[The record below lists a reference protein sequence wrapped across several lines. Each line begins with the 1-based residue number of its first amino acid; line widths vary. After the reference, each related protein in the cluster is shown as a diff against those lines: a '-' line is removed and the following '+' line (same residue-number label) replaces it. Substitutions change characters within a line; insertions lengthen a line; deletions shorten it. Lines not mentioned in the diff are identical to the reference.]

1 MRSPNSS
8 QRGPAVG
15 PQSAASPPG
24 ADPPVEQILEAT
36 GGKIAISVPRMAEL
50 LSISRPT
57 AYQLARRTD
66 FPAFTVGGRTLVS
79 VSGLVQWVAEQAR
92 QEGGGE

>member
-1 MRSPNSS
+1 MRENCII
-8 QRGPAVG
+8 GPSAG

-24 ADPPVEQILEAT
+24 ADLPVEQILQAV
-36 GGKIAISVPRMAEL
+36 GCKIAISVPKAAEL

-57 AYQLARRTD
+57 AYQLARQAD

-79 VSGLVQWVAEQAR
+79 VQGLVQWVAEQAH

>member
-15 PQSAASPPG
+15 PQSAARPPG
-24 ADPPVEQILEAT
+24 ADLPVEQILQDT
-36 GGKIAISVPRMAEL
+36 GGKIAISVPKAAEL

-57 AYQLARRTD
+57 AYQLARRAD
-66 FPAFTVGGRTLVS
+66 FPSFSVGGRTLVS
-79 VSGLVQWVAEQAR
+79 VQGLVQWVAEQAH

>member
-15 PQSAASPPG
+15 PQPAASPPG
-24 ADPPVEQILEAT
+24 ADLPVEQILESV
-36 GGKIAISVPRMAEL
+36 GGKIAISVPKAAEL

-66 FPAFTVGGRTLVS
+66 FPAFSVGGRTLVS
-79 VSGLVQWVAEQAR
+79 VQGLVQWVAAQAC
-92 QEGGGE
+92 QEGGRE

>member
-8 QRGPAVG
+8 PRGPAVG

-24 ADPPVEQILEAT
+24 ADPPVEQILESV

-57 AYQLARRTD
+57 AYQLARRAD

-79 VSGLVQWVAEQAR
+79 VQGLVQWVAAQTR

>member
-1 MRSPNSS
+1 MRENCII
-8 QRGPAVG
+8 GPAVG

-24 ADPPVEQILEAT
+24 ADLPVEQILESV

-57 AYQLARRTD
+57 AYQLARRDD
-66 FPAFTVGGRTLVS
+66 FPSFVVGGRTLVS
-79 VSGLVQWVAEQAR
+79 VQGLVQWVAAQAHR
-92 QEGGGE
+92 EGGGE

>member
-8 QRGPAVG
+8 PRGPAVG

-24 ADPPVEQILEAT
+24 ADPPIEQILQDT
-36 GGKIAISVPRMAEL
+36 GKIAISVPKAAEL

-57 AYQLARRTD
+57 AYQLAKRAD

-79 VSGLVQWVAEQAR
+79 VQGLVQWVAEQAH

>member
-8 QRGPAVG
+8 PRGPAVG

-24 ADPPVEQILEAT
+24 ADLPVEQILESV

-57 AYQLARRTD
+57 AYQLAKRAD
-66 FPAFTVGGRTLVS
+66 FPAFSVGGRTLVS
-79 VSGLVQWVAEQAR
+79 VSGLVQWVAAQAHR
-92 QEGGGE
+92 EGGGE

>member
-8 QRGPAVG
+8 QRGPSAG
-15 PQSAASPPG
+15 PQSAASQPG
-24 ADPPVEQILEAT
+24 ADPPIEQILQDT

>member
-8 QRGPAVG
+8 PRGPSAG

-24 ADPPVEQILEAT
+24 ADLPVEQILQDT

-57 AYQLARRTD
+57 AYQLARQAD
-66 FPAFTVGGRTLVS
+66 FPSFSVGGRTLVS
-79 VSGLVQWVAEQAR
+79 VQGLVQWVAEQAHR
-92 QEGGGE
+92 EGGGE

>member
-1 MRSPNSS
+1 MQSLNPHEN
-8 QRGPAVG
+8 PMLE
-15 PQSAASPPG
+15 PQQLLA
-24 ADPPVEQILEAT
+24 QI
-36 GGKIAISVPRMAEL
+36 GNGKIAISVPRMAEL